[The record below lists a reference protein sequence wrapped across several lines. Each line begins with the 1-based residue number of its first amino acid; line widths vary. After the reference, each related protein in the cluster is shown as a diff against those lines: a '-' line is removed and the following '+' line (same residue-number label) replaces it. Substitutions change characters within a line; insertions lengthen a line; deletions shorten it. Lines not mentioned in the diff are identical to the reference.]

1 MQKTSL
7 NRVILIGDLE
17 RDPESR
23 YTPAGVAVLR
33 FNLATHETRRKQ
45 DGETY
50 DWTEWHKIVVFG
62 VLAEEIGPTLKRGQ
76 TVHVGGH
83 IRSRSWDTKDGIRHS
98 VTEIIAED
106 VIVFEKS
113 AVTTNVPEPEGQS
126 ADQEELPF

>member
-7 NRVILIGDLE
+7 NKVILIGDLE
-17 RDPESR
+17 RDPENR
-23 YTPAGVAVLR
+23 YTPTGIAVLR
-33 FNLATHETRRKQ
+33 FNLATHEERRKQ

-62 VLAEEIGPTLKRGQ
+62 ELAETVGPTLKRGQ

-106 VIVFEKS
+106 VILFGKS
-113 AVTTNVPEPEGQS
+113 SSTTANPESEGES

>member
-23 YTPAGVAVLR
+23 YTPSGTAVLR
-33 FNLATHETRRKQ
+33 FNLSTHETRRKQ

-62 VLAEEIGPTLKRGQ
+62 ELAETVGPSLKRGQ

-83 IRSRSWDTKDGIRHS
+83 IRSRSWETKDGIQHS
-98 VTEIIAED
+98 VTEIIADD
-106 VIVFEKS
+106 VIVFGKS
-113 AVTTNVPEPEGQS
+113 AAKSDDPSSKDQS
-126 ADQEELPF
+126 EDQEELPF